1 MDKKLT
7 DLTDLTRKRDTYYL
21 HMGNKMYEVD
31 IANKT
36 IIGLSKKPIKSLPF
50 EKSPLNET
58 FLILTEKDN
67 LPQWRKDD
75 YKERFSRV
83 REIFDRIVALDDIT
97 VGKKID
103 ILQNL
108 MRNDWSINEIN
119 FWNEKVGW
127 KEVLSFLKTEN
138 LNIISPYFIK
148 KELDRLIA
156 KYNLDSERISPC
168 FANRN
173 FGDLSCLESKPFRAS
188 LKKLLNSWNS
198 IEKARQKVL
207 DFLQIDIEL
216 AEKILCAD
224 FKSKKQNDRKV
235 TDSINN
241 LIEQYKDIQ
250 TFIKKLGLESYKIEN
265 IENDYNYLKSLWEAK
280 RVEIENKR
288 FLENQTLY
296 NLHFENDDYEITIP
310 KTYQDCTA
318 IGKIFHNCAGG
329 WEWNTRLINGDYF
342 LVCVK
347 DKKSDKFV
355 VCVDIQKSSMIIGQY
370 LKPYNDR
377 VTEQSLL
384 DFETVYQ
391 DYLLKLKRD

>member
-58 FLILTEKDN
+58 FLTLTEKDN

-75 YKERFSRV
+75 YKDRFSKV

-138 LNIISPYFIK
+138 LNIISPYFTK

-216 AEKILCAD
+216 AGKVLGAE

-250 TFIKKLGLESYKIEN
+250 TFIKKLGLENYKIEN

-280 RVEIENKR
+280 KVEIENKR

-296 NLHFENDDYEITIP
+296 NLYFENDDYEITIP

-347 DKKSDKFV
+347 DKKSGKFV

-370 LKPYNDR
+370 LEPYNNL
-377 VTEQSLL
+377 VVEQSLL
-384 DFETVYQ
+384 DFKTVYQ